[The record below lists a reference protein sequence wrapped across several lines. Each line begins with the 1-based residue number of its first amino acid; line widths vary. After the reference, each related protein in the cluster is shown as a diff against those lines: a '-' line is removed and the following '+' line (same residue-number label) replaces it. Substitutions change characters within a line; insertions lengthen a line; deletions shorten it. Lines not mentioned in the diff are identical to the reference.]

1 MNPNHTLRYLNI
13 GLPENILRLKL
24 GGHLADAVRLIDRQ
38 LENTSIPETLR
49 CCLIAQREICLRLPS
64 DYPYTKSEAL
74 KLVQAHIP
82 DFSEKEFDERE
93 DAGKIGW
100 IFLNNEKRYFGRF
113 FETMMKTDDSIVSR
127 IVNYLPGE
135 EVPDANASHPTLL
148 DDSMA
153 YMKKHGEIS
162 NRIRICASL
171 KVNDDVF
178 SPEMF
183 IRAHLPIPADCS
195 QQSDIVIEKI
205 EPAGA
210 VLAQPDAP
218 QRTVCW
224 EKTMTENHSF
234 TVEYSYTHTARYR
247 DAYHLSARELAAGC
261 TDAPLTEEER
271 KLYTQEETPHIT
283 FTPYIGALVDSLTA
297 GLEDPLDKARAF
309 YDFITKNMTY
319 TFMPEYFVLENIS
332 ESCARNYT
340 GDCGVFA
347 LLFITLCRCARIPA
361 CWQSGLC
368 AKPDFCGCHDWARF
382 YIDGAGWFYADPSF
396 GVGSNR
402 IGNEERRRFY
412 FGNLDAYRMVA
423 NRAFQA
429 DFTPAKDYWRAD
441 PYDNQRGEMETDTQ
455 GLLYSEY
462 ERTSEI
468 VDFTSYC
475 SHGTIPRG
483 ILARYCERSEQ

>member
-1 MNPNHTLRYLNI
+1 
-13 GLPENILRLKL
+13 
-24 GGHLADAVRLIDRQ
+24 
-38 LENTSIPETLR
+38 
-49 CCLIAQREICLRLPS
+49 
-64 DYPYTKSEAL
+64 
-74 KLVQAHIP
+74 
-82 DFSEKEFDERE
+82 
-93 DAGKIGW
+93 
-100 IFLNNEKRYFGRF
+100 
-113 FETMMKTDDSIVSR
+113 MMKTDDSIVSR

-283 FTPYIGALVDSLTA
+283 FTPYIRALVDSLTA

-347 LLFITLCRCARIPA
+347 LLFITLCRCAGIPA

-368 AKPDFCGCHDWARF
+368 AKPDFCGCHDWARFYIDGAGWFYADPSFGVGSNRIGNEERRRFYFGNLDAYRMVCHDWARF